1 MNISQMMRSLLG
13 DVQNGESRKLELK
26 PGQVVRGVVLQT
38 QGDQEAVV
46 QINGV
51 QVRAKLETPLSPGQT
66 ATLRVQPESTSGMIV
81 LKPVDSAEQQVSD
94 DTARQLM
101 KAAGLPDSKWAM
113 ELVRDMKRDGIPMT
127 REVAQALKQIFQAV
141 PKGVDPAEWMQ
152 AAAASL
158 KRGLPL
164 TEQTVAAMRQVMF
177 GKPLHVL
184 MDTISQQLAQV
195 SGADGDGMAG
205 PELGEQS
212 ANKPALPDGSI
223 KNGGAA
229 AGAPSAPTVAAL
241 AARVKELLTQAA
253 SLQQQGVGEGG
264 EGNDTFDGNSSKAPA
279 VTNAKQATASDA
291 NITGR
296 QATVTADGKTTAASL
311 AAGGNSGTELNAS
324 AKGWTEAAGTIAQGN
339 SEQSS
344 NAALPGRPASAESGG
359 WLGKMLQVLGVNH
372 EHELLQETTR
382 TLASDTAEGST
393 QNGNKPSSIGSATN
407 LNNPNEMQGDIDGQG
422 QPVQLIRNAI
432 NGVASHITG
441 ARPSEAALTA
451 GAQASSEAQ
460 TDGDINAAGQLAK
473 GQNTLVRQAGGAEG
487 LRAPIQTALPSLP
500 QSGDGISSET
510 LKSALMSLASM
521 DDAPA
526 PLKETAQQL
535 IQQITGQQLLL
546 SPERNG
552 SMLTHLTLFIPL
564 LNQEG
569 GQTASV
575 HVQTKRGPKN
585 ELDASNCRLLFD
597 LNLKS
602 IGNTIV
608 DVHVVDK
615 IVNLNVW
622 NDHPLMQA
630 IALGE
635 RNAVASA
642 LQQAGYQLLT
652 FKVTA
657 MPDESITKTSGSN
670 ADGTSGGDAML
681 PPTAPSYGA
690 KPYKGVDFRI

>member
-1 MNISQMMRSLLG
+1 MRSLLG

-26 PGQVVRGVVLQT
+26 AGQVVRGVVLQT
-38 QGDQEAVV
+38 QGEQEALV

-66 ATLRVQPESTSGMIV
+66 ATLKVQPESNSGMIV
-81 LKPVDSAEQQVSD
+81 LKPIDSAEQQASD
-94 DTARQLM
+94 DTVRQLV

-113 ELVRDMKRDGIPMT
+113 EIVRDMKRDGIPMT
-127 REVAQALKQIFQAV
+127 REVAQALKQVFSAI

-152 AAAASL
+152 AAAAAL
-158 KRGLPL
+158 KRGLPM

-177 GKPLHVL
+177 GKPMHVL
-184 MDTISQQLAQV
+184 LDTISHQLTQV
-195 SGADGDGMAG
+195 AGTEADGRAAE
-205 PELGEQS
+205 PEAAEGA
-212 ANKPALPDGSI
+212 ANKPILPDGTV
-223 KNGGAA
+223 KNGA
-229 AGAPSAPTVAAL
+229 AGGPSATSATAL
-241 AARVKELLTQAA
+241 AARVKELLAQAA
-253 SLQQQGVGEGG
+253 ALQQQAVEGSG
-264 EGNDTFDGNSSKAPA
+264 GDGLSQEAADSQTHAAANAKTSPAQAEGPLGRQPNTVPTDSKTAPSSMATGGHAEVTSNATSGQGNNGRFTEPA
-279 VTNAKQATASDA
+279 VT
-291 NITGR
+291 
-296 QATVTADGKTTAASL
+296 
-311 AAGGNSGTELNAS
+311 
-324 AKGWTEAAGTIAQGN
+324 
-339 SEQSS
+339 
-344 NAALPGRPASAESGG
+344 GRPASTDSGG

-382 TLASDTAEGST
+382 MRAIETTNASQNSNKPAATGLSTNVNNQAETRSNVDAQGEPIPLPRNGGNGTAPNMVGADMRKPSGTPSSGAASTEVEKAASDMQAEG
-393 QNGNKPSSIGSATN
+393 
-407 LNNPNEMQGDIDGQG
+407 
-422 QPVQLIRNAI
+422 
-432 NGVASHITG
+432 
-441 ARPSEAALTA
+441 EA
-451 GAQASSEAQ
+451 
-460 TDGDINAAGQLAK
+460 NAAGRLTG
-473 GQNTLVRQAGGAEG
+473 GQNGLMRQAIGAEG
-487 LRAPIQTALPSLP
+487 LRAAPSIPL
-500 QSGDGISSET
+500 QNHAHAAEGITSES

-526 PLKETAQQL
+526 QLKETAQQL
-535 IQQITGQQLLL
+535 VQQITGQQLLL

-569 GQTASV
+569 SQTASV

-622 NDHPLMQA
+622 NDHPLMQT

-635 RNAVASA
+635 RNAVAAA

-657 MPDESITKTSGSN
+657 MPDESIKANGSS
-670 ADGTSGGDAML
+670 AEGASGGEAAF
-681 PPTAPSYGA
+681 PPTVPSYGA